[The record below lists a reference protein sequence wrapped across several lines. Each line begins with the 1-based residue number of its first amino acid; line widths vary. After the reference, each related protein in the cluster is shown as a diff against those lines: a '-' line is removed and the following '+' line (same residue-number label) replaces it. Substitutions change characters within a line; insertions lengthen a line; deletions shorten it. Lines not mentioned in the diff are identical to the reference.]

1 MCNYINRL
9 LSYKNKSNLFLNSFI
24 VIVCDKNNKNN
35 ISYLNKAIKH
45 KKIENINIKH
55 INLNNIINNVKV
67 ITSEVY
73 GLGKSCQ
80 IKKMIEQ
87 SKKNYYYLKLGGLL
101 IKTDIFEKFKSLLN
115 KIKENE
121 GKSYNNIALHLDLKE
136 SEEISLLNEFLFSL
150 LITKFY
156 ST

>member
-1 MCNYINRL
+1 MWKETSFEEIQSFFARAILNSHNTLYAVGIKDTFSEEQNIIMCNYINRL

-80 IKKMIEQ
+80 IKK
-87 SKKNYYYLKLGGLL
+87 
-101 IKTDIFEKFKSLLN
+101 
-115 KIKENE
+115 
-121 GKSYNNIALHLDLKE
+121 
-136 SEEISLLNEFLFSL
+136 
-150 LITKFY
+150 
-156 ST
+156 